1 MNRLTKHSALV
12 RVILALS
19 LAAGCKSSTEPRND
33 PPTAHITQ
41 PTGVLTVAE
50 SAAVI
55 FKGNASDPEDGALSG
70 ASLAWS
76 SNLNGALGTGDSI
89 QITTLS
95 AGNQVVTLTA
105 TDSKGITATA
115 TVSLT
120 VTPFVP
126 GNQPPQVTI
135 SAPAP
140 GAVVTQGAPVT
151 FTGSAIDPED
161 GALTGAA
168 LAWSSSLDGPLG
180 TGTSITTSGLS
191 LGQHQITLTATD
203 NGSLS
208 ASATLTLTVTVV
220 QILSL
225 DTVATGLSKPVFLT
239 YPPGDTQRL
248 FVVEQ
253 TGVIRIIKN
262 GILLPAA
269 FLDITDSVTKGDEQG
284 LLGLAFAPNYAT
296 SGRFF
301 VSYTAPRGGNAGHA
315 VIARYQ
321 VSANADLADPNS
333 AVVILTQDD
342 PYDNHN
348 GGMIAFG
355 PDTYFYFG
363 LGDGG
368 GGGDP
373 LNSGQNPNDFFASIL
388 RLDVSGNTYTIP
400 PTNPFANSATAAHEV
415 WSYGLRNPWRWS
427 FDRQTG
433 DLYIGDVGQNALEEV
448 DVQAAASPG
457 GENYGWNIM
466 EGFSCYGGGTCNQTG
481 LKLPVLDY
489 THSDGCAVVGGYVYR
504 GSALPSITG
513 QYFYSDNCTSFIR
526 SFHWTGT
533 GITDEKDW
541 PNLAIS
547 GNVSSFGEDAAGEL
561 YIVDL
566 GGNIFKVVAQ

>member
-55 FKGNASDPEDGALSG
+55 FKGNASDPEDGALSDP
-70 ASLAWS
+70 SLAWS

-95 AGNQVVTLTA
+95 AGNQVITLTA
-105 TDSKGITATA
+105 TDSKGLTATA

-135 SAPAP
+135 SSPAP
-140 GAVVTQGAPVT
+140 GAVLASETPVT

-161 GALTGAA
+161 GALSGAA
-168 LAWSSSLDGPLG
+168 LAWSSSVDGPLG
-180 TGTSITTSGLS
+180 TGASITVDS
-191 LGQHQITLTATD
+191 LTTGPHEITFTATD
-203 NGSLS
+203 NGSVS
-208 ASATLTLTVTVV
+208 ASATLSVTVTAT
-220 QILSL
+220 QNLGL

-262 GILLPAA
+262 GTLLPAA

-284 LLGLAFAPNYAT
+284 LLGLAFDPNYGAN
-296 SGRFF
+296 GRFF
-301 VSYTAPRGGNAGHA
+301 VSYTSPHGDSAGGTS
-315 VIARYQ
+315 VLARYQ
-321 VSANADLADPNS
+321 VTANPDLADVTS
-333 AVVILTQDD
+333 GSTLLTVDQ
-342 PYDNHN
+342 PYSNHN

-355 PDTYFYFG
+355 PDHYLYFG

-368 GGGDP
+368 SGGDP
-373 LNSGQNPNDFFASIL
+373 LNTPRTERTCCGSML
-388 RLDVSGNTYTIP
+388 RLDVSGGVAPTRSP
-400 PTNPFANSATAAHEV
+400 PSNPYATSHRSARAVELGTSQPLAVEFR
-415 WSYGLRNPWRWS
+415 SP
-427 FDRQTG
+427 DR
-433 DLYIGDVGQNALEEV
+433 
-448 DVQAAASPG
+448 
-457 GENYGWNIM
+457 
-466 EGFSCYGGGTCNQTG
+466 
-481 LKLPVLDY
+481 
-489 THSDGCAVVGGYVYR
+489 
-504 GSALPSITG
+504 
-513 QYFYSDNCTSFIR
+513 
-526 SFHWTGT
+526 
-533 GITDEKDW
+533 
-541 PNLAIS
+541 
-547 GNVSSFGEDAAGEL
+547 
-561 YIVDL
+561 
-566 GGNIFKVVAQ
+566 